1 MKEKKKTT
9 DEEIKGVM
17 IEEKS
22 RGNGKIDRDTE
33 KLKKQFE
40 HALYELLQEGDAKKF
55 KSLLPLQKRK
65 ASRTVRR

>member
-1 MKEKKKTT
+1 
-9 DEEIKGVM
+9 M

-22 RGNGKIDRDTE
+22 RGNRKIDRDTE